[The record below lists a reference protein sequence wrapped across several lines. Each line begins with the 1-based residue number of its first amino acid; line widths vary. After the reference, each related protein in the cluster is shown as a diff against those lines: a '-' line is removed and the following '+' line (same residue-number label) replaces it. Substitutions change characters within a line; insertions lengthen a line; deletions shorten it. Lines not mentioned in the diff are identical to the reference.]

1 MPSQALS
8 TSHHGTLAQR
18 RPISSVTVVQEFSKE
33 SIAELADIQSSRMWS
48 RCSTPDP
55 EPLSSFHRRL
65 LEDARNSIIGL
76 PNRPVLKPTSLG
88 CEVGYH
94 GIPLYLGNLGSFDPF
109 DALPHS
115 QNRVLFQQQPLI
127 TYCRKR
133 IITPQISPKHQ

>member
-65 LEDARNSIIGL
+65 LEDS
-76 PNRPVLKPTSLG
+76 
-88 CEVGYH
+88 
-94 GIPLYLGNLGSFDPF
+94 
-109 DALPHS
+109 
-115 QNRVLFQQQPLI
+115 FQQSFCPSKQFSI
-127 TYCRKR
+127 G
-133 IITPQISPKHQ
+133 QSSAHISTIHSIYFLSFAIQSPTVFISLAKSGQMSSVAASTSSFAPPAVQSFL